1 MEQERPIEK
10 LLRAY
15 AKKRRDEAGA
25 PTSLHPAT
33 RRMLQGEVGREIKP
47 APVGDGPAPKL
58 SRLWPRLAW
67 ALGILVVLG
76 LVASVMVPKFNGP
89 SESGGVAEN
98 RPTSVQAP
106 GGELAYVSP
115 AERAR
120 DETAPG
126 LQTVNGADTDK
137 NKAAFTE
144 NDALRKRT
152 LSVEK
157 TSTEVATTAGRR
169 FGAQNEP
176 AIAVPPAPT
185 QTGQPIGTANE
196 AEALRRKDSLFE
208 TKVTS
213 AQPVLP
219 STPLSNNL
227 IAQAKPDLLLNEEMR
242 SQVKLKA
249 EAAAATAA
257 QPAAAT
263 PVPAAAV
270 FSDSLSSRDA
280 ETVTQTQRF
289 RQIGVTPTA
298 GAGLADKRF
307 AEPSANVL
315 ASFQVEQSGLEVR
328 IVDSDGSLY
337 SGYTTPLQPALR
349 LQSANTETQDALQRP
364 AAERKLQT
372 GANGSSPA
380 AESVFFVVTGTNR
393 SLKLPVVFSGR
404 IATTNAAAFAL
415 TTNAQPVVGGALG
428 GTSAASGTNS
438 ALGSSRISGKAT
450 LGGNKVID
458 VDAVPAGK

>member
-1 MEQERPIEK
+1 
-10 LLRAY
+10 
-15 AKKRRDEAGA
+15 
-25 PTSLHPAT
+25 
-33 RRMLQGEVGREIKP
+33 
-47 APVGDGPAPKL
+47 
-58 SRLWPRLAW
+58 
-67 ALGILVVLG
+67 VL
-76 LVASVMVPKFNGP
+76 VPKFNSPAG
-89 SESGGVAEN
+89 SSGVVQN
-98 RPTSVQAP
+98 QPTAAQAP
-106 GGELAYVSP
+106 AGELAYVAPTDRSREEL
-115 AERAR
+115 AAKSQAADRA
-120 DETAPG
+120 D
-126 LQTVNGADTDK
+126 VDK
-137 NKAAFTE
+137 SKTTFTE
-144 NDALRKRT
+144 TEARLK
-152 LSVEK
+152 LSEGVEK
-157 TSTEVATTAGRR
+157 NTSEVATASGRR

-176 AIAVPPAPT
+176 AIAVPPAPN
-185 QTGQPIGTANE
+185 QPGQPIGTANE

-219 STPLSNNL
+219 ATPLSNNL

-270 FSDSLSSRDA
+270 FSDSLASRDA

-298 GAGLADKRF
+298 GAGLADKRST
-307 AEPSANVL
+307 EPSANVL
-315 ASFQVEQSGLEVR
+315 ASFQVEQLGLEVR

-337 SGYTTPLQPALR
+337 TGYTTPLQPALR
-349 LQSANTETQDALQRP
+349 LHSANTETQDALQRP
-364 AAERKLQT
+364 ATERKLQT
-372 GANGSSPA
+372 GAAGSSLA

-415 TTNAQPVVGGALG
+415 TTNAQTVVRGALG